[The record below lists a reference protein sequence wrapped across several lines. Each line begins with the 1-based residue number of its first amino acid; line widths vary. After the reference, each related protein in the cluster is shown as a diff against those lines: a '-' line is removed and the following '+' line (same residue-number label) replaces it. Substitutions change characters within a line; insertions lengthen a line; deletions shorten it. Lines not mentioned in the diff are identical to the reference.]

1 LLYRLRNGDVLGVAE
16 KMNELLEEEKLAEQR
31 DSGISS
37 FGIWARDHRIK
48 AGKSV
53 PELAKLAGI
62 HPATLWGIENGKFQ
76 NPQSETKAKLAKALK
91 LPQPPPNS
99 KKPVNGLGELTDFD
113 PHSKAAWPSCS
124 GVYVLY
130 DKCERPIYVGKG
142 QNISVR
148 LKNHSDKFWYKSPIV
163 EIGSYIEVKD
173 ETLRTQ
179 LEQVLIK
186 FLKKNAVINVQ
197 GVA

>member
-1 LLYRLRNGDVLGVAE
+1 LLGVVE
-16 KMNELLEEEKLAEQR
+16 KMSKLLEER
-31 DSGISS
+31 NSGISS
-37 FGIWARDHRIK
+37 FGIWVRDNRVK
-48 AGKSV
+48 AGMSV

-62 HPATLWGIENGKFQ
+62 DPATLWGIENGKFQ
-76 NPQSETKAKLAKALK
+76 NPQNGTKVKLAKALN
-91 LPQPPPNS
+91 LPPPRP
-99 KKPVNGLGELTDFD
+99 KVEEPIIGLGELTDFN
-113 PHSKAAWPSCS
+113 PHSKAAWPKCS

-142 QNISVR
+142 QDIALR

-163 EIGSYIEVKD
+163 EVGSYIEVKT

-179 LEQVLIK
+179 LELVLIK

-197 GVA
+197 GVE